1 MSWLEG
7 ILLGIVA
14 TAAVIDLRTRRIPNW
29 LTLSAILLGLILQG
43 ITSGLHGLILALLG
57 LLVGAGLF
65 FIPFALGG
73 MGPGDVKLM
82 AAVGVFLGP
91 KDTLW
96 AVLLTGVAG
105 GVLAL
110 MWAVLHGRVGRA
122 FQRTG
127 NLVGA
132 AIDPRRRAAQGGMPS
147 LEKDANWSIPYGV
160 AIAFGVAL
168 ALWWRTL

>member
-1 MSWLEG
+1 VSWLEG
-7 ILLGIVA
+7 VLLGIVA
-14 TAAVIDLRTRRIPNW
+14 TAAVIDFRTRRIPNW
-29 LTLSAILLGLILQG
+29 LTLSGVLLGLVLQ
-43 ITSGLHGLILALLG
+43 TVLHGLPGLLTGFLG

-82 AAVGVFLGP
+82 AAVGAFLGP
-91 KDTLW
+91 PGALW
-96 AVLLTGVAG
+96 AALMTGVAG

-110 MWAVLHGRVGRA
+110 IWAALHGRLARA

-127 NLVGA
+127 ELVGA
-132 AIDPRRRAAQGGMPS
+132 AVDPRRRAALGGMPS

-168 ALWWRTL
+168 SLWWRSR

>member
-29 LTLSAILLGLILQG
+29 LTLSAVLLGFLLQG
-43 ITSGLHGLILALLG
+43 IFSGVHGLIYAVLG

-91 KDTLW
+91 KDALW

-110 MWAVLHGRVGRA
+110 MWAVLHGQLARA

-127 NLVGA
+127 SLVGA
-132 AIDPRRRAAQGGMPS
+132 AIDPRRRAAQGGMPT

>member
-1 MSWLEG
+1 VSWLEG

-14 TAAVIDLRTRRIPNW
+14 TAAVIDFRTRRIPNW
-29 LTLSAILLGLILQG
+29 LTLSAVLLGLALQVVF
-43 ITSGLHGLILALLG
+43 HGLPGLLRGFLG

-65 FIPFALGG
+65 FVPFALGG

-82 AAVGVFLGP
+82 AAVGAFLGP
-91 KDTLW
+91 PGALW
-96 AVLLTGVAG
+96 AALMTGVAG

-110 MWAVLHGRVGRA
+110 VWAAVHGRLARA
-122 FQRTG
+122 CQRTG
-127 NLVGA
+127 ELVGA
-132 AIDPRRRAAQGGMPS
+132 AVDPRRRAAQGGLPS

-168 ALWWRTL
+168 SIWWRSG